1 MKQVEEARKYTRY
14 QCSRR
19 HWQNGYLI
27 GIAGQFYKTLPGAF
41 KKKTRTHL
49 QTRPFNFA
57 LNARRI
63 SLSMQIDSFVEIGS
77 YLCKN

>member
-1 MKQVEEARKYTRY
+1 MDT
-14 QCSRR
+14 S
-19 HWQNGYLI
+19 I

-41 KKKTRTHL
+41 KKKHTHL

>member
-41 KKKTRTHL
+41 KKKTHTL
-49 QTRPFNFA
+49 TNTT
-57 LNARRI
+57 L
-63 SLSMQIDSFVEIGS
+63 
-77 YLCKN
+77 

>member
-41 KKKTRTHL
+41 KKKNTHTL
-49 QTRPFNFA
+49 TNTT
-57 LNARRI
+57 L
-63 SLSMQIDSFVEIGS
+63 
-77 YLCKN
+77 